1 MSVRGLH
8 CFVLQSTCPPA
19 NDNLMELLVVIDALK
34 RASAGEITAVIPYYG
49 YGRQDRKV
57 APRAPITAKLVADL
71 LETAGATRV
80 ISMDMHAGQ
89 IQGFFNVP
97 FDHLYARP
105 IFLNHIKDNFAPPRQ
120 TQRIL
125 SLFHRM
131 RAAWKQRALTRSDCM
146 RVWQLLTSAVLDPT
160 LQK

>member
-1 MSVRGLH
+1 
-8 CFVLQSTCPPA
+8 
-19 NDNLMELLVVIDALK
+19 MELLVVIDALK

-49 YGRQDRKV
+49 YGRQDRRSSKSTDYRKV
-57 APRAPITAKLVADL
+57 GRRLIGNG
-71 LETAGATRV
+71 GATRV

-105 IFLNHIKDNFAPPRQ
+105 IFLNHIKDNSAPPRQ

-131 RAAWKQRALTRSDCM
+131 RAAWKQRLREAIACEFGK
-146 RVWQLLTSAVLDPT
+146 LLTSAVLDPT